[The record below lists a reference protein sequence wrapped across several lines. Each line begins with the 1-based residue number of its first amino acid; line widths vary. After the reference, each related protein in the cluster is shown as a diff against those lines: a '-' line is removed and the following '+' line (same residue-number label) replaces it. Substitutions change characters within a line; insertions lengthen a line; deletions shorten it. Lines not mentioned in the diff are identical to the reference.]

1 MKKKRNA
8 PDFIIFFAAVTLL
21 AIGVIMVFSA
31 SSATAA
37 GTRGDAYYYLKRQA
51 MWAGLGT
58 IAMVIFMKIDY
69 RFWRRVGK
77 PLLFLTLILLLA
89 VLIPSVGRE
98 GLGARRW
105 LNFGPVNV
113 QPSEIA
119 KLSLVIYLAGYLS
132 QKGEDIRKFWDGLFP
147 ALVLMG
153 GTFLL
158 ILRQP
163 DLGTAVALAGT
174 MGLML
179 FTAGAKIGHLL
190 GLGLASVPVVVYA
203 ILSEEYRA
211 RRFFAFLNPEAD
223 PLDSG
228 YHIIQS
234 LYALGSGGPVGL
246 GLGRSRQK
254 WYYLPERHTDFIYA
268 IIGEEL
274 GFIGAVLVLLLFLLF
289 TWRGYRVAINAP
301 DSFGSLLA
309 VGITSMIGLQ
319 ALINIGVVTGSLPIT
334 GIPLPLISY
343 GGSSLLPSLAAIG
356 ILLNIS
362 SHCRTS

>member
-105 LNFGPVNV
+105 LSFGPINI

-119 KLSLVIYLAGYLS
+119 KLSLVIYMAGYLAH
-132 QKGEDIRKFWDGLFP
+132 KGEGIRRFWDGLLP
-147 ALVLMG
+147 ALALMASI
-153 GTFLL
+153 FLM

-174 MGLML
+174 IGLML
-179 FTAGAKIGHLL
+179 FAAGAKMGHLISL
-190 GLGLASVPVVVYA
+190 GLGSVPVMLHA
-203 ILSEEYRA
+203 IFSKEYRA

-274 GFIGAVLVLLLFLLF
+274 GLLGQSLSSCCFSFLPGAVTGL
-289 TWRGYRVAINAP
+289 P
-301 DSFGSLLA
+301 
-309 VGITSMIGLQ
+309 SMRPTVSAASWQWGLQ
-319 ALINIGVVTGSLPIT
+319 A
-334 GIPLPLISY
+334 
-343 GGSSLLPSLAAIG
+343 
-356 ILLNIS
+356 
-362 SHCRTS
+362 

>member
-51 MWAGLGT
+51 MWSSLGLLGM
-58 IAMVIFMKIDY
+58 IVFMKIDY
-69 RFWRRVGK
+69 RIWRRTGK
-77 PLLFLTLILLLA
+77 LLLFLTIILLLL
-89 VLIPSVGRE
+89 VLIPTVGKV

-105 LNFGPVNV
+105 LSFGPINI

-119 KLSLVIYLAGYLS
+119 KLSLVIYMAGYLAH
-132 QKGEDIRKFWDGLFP
+132 KGEGIRRFWDGLLP
-147 ALVLMG
+147 ALALMASI
-153 GTFLL
+153 FLM

-174 MGLML
+174 IGLML
-179 FTAGAKIGHLL
+179 FAAGAKMGHLISL
-190 GLGLASVPVVVYA
+190 GLGSVPVMLYA
-203 ILSEEYRA
+203 IFSKEYRA

>member
-8 PDFIIFFAAVTLL
+8 PDYILFFTAVTLL

-51 MWAGLGT
+51 SWAGLGI
-58 IAMVIFMKIDY
+58 IALVIFMNIDY
-69 RFWRRVGK
+69 RIWRRTGK
-77 PLLFLTLILLLA
+77 LLLLLTIILLLL
-89 VLIPSVGRE
+89 VLLPSVGQV

-105 LNFGPVNV
+105 LSLGPINI
-113 QPSEIA
+113 QPSEIT
-119 KLSLVIYLAGYLS
+119 KLSLVIYLAGYLAH
-132 QKGEDIRKFWDGLFP
+132 KGEEIRKFWNGLFP
-147 ALVLMG
+147 ALALMG

-158 ILRQP
+158 ILLQP
-163 DLGTAVALAGT
+163 DLGTAAALAGT
-174 MGLML
+174 LAMML
-179 FTAGAKIGHLL
+179 FTAGAEMSHLL
-190 GLGLASVPVVVYA
+190 GLGLASLPVLLYA
-203 ILSEEYRA
+203 IFSEEYRA
-211 RRFFAFLNPEAD
+211 RRFFSFLNPEAD
-223 PLDSG
+223 PLGSG

-274 GFIGAVLVLLLFLLF
+274 GFIGAVFVLLLFLLF
-289 TWRGYRVAINAP
+289 AWRGFRVAITAP

-309 VGITSMIGLQ
+309 VGITTMISLQ